1 MYISYLGTAS
11 YNNILYIYLCYHI
24 YYYIVIYYI
33 SKIIEIEG
41 EIRSDLAAAAAVYI
55 CPEVASREK
64 YHKSLG
70 EI

>member
-1 MYISYLGTAS
+1 MLPYIL
-11 YNNILYIYLCYHI
+11 L
-24 YYYIVIYYI
+24 YYI

-41 EIRSDLAAAAAVYI
+41 EIRSDLAAAAAAAAAAVYI

-64 YHKSLG
+64 YYKSLG

>member
-1 MYISYLGTAS
+1 MLPYIL
-11 YNNILYIYLCYHI
+11 L
-24 YYYIVIYYI
+24 YYI

-41 EIRSDLAAAAAVYI
+41 EIRSDLAAAAAAAAAVYI